1 MFQSNLEYSKT
12 TPPGCAVIKIK
23 IPAGTGAVEF
33 RISRLGS
40 DNVLSKNGW
49 QPSEY
54 WYQLSGNENI
64 SPGEIVSVV
73 LEKEVVQYLGN
84 SNYTIT
90 VKRVG
95 GKESETGI
103 LKGGLREVA
112 SGAEHKSVTKPS
124 NDNRTEVKI
133 DHIFRPEP
141 TPAPIEERPALTK
154 DIKKNELPKVAT
166 ESPVK
171 VDLPIEL
178 PQLPDDFLKK
188 NESTPLSEAAKIEEP
203 FAAKPKPIDKANNSP
218 ERKKS
223 YLGLLA
229 AVILVAFAG
238 FYFIGMPQ
246 NKGVAAY
253 KSIPNPT
260 MQEANQI
267 VNEVNDPKALYEIGD
282 SWRKSGHPAEAYLL
296 LQSAAEQN
304 FGKAMLSLG
313 EMHDPSLRA
322 KTPATFPD
330 ESALK
335 AANWY
340 LKASLHNTSAK
351 DHVDALRRYTVN
363 SDKIDDSTK
372 SSVLQTLSQIN
383 N

>member
-23 IPAGTGAVEF
+23 IPAGDGAVEF
-33 RISRLGS
+33 QISRLGS

-54 WYQLSGNENI
+54 WYQLSGNENV
-64 SPGEIVSVV
+64 SSGEIVFVV
-73 LEKEVVQYLGN
+73 LEKEVIQHLGN

-90 VKRVG
+90 VRRVG
-95 GKESETGI
+95 GKEAETGI

-112 SGAEHKSVTKPS
+112 GEVEHKSANKPTG
-124 NDNRTEVKI
+124 DNRAEVKI
-133 DHIFRPEP
+133 DSVFRPKFS
-141 TPAPIEERPALTK
+141 PATIEEKIVPAEDK
-154 DIKKNELPKVAT
+154 NKNELPIA
-166 ESPVK
+166 ESKNPVEINLPI
-171 VDLPIEL
+171 DLPK
-178 PQLPDDFLKK
+178 LPDDFLRKSDLLPLQ
-188 NESTPLSEAAKIEEP
+188 ETPTKEEP
-203 FAAKPKPIDKANNSP
+203 IAVNPNLIDQKNNSP

-223 YLGLLA
+223 YLGLFA
-229 AVILVAFAG
+229 AGILVVVVG

-267 VNEVNDPKALYEIGD
+267 VNEVSDPKALYEIGD

-313 EMHDPSLRA
+313 EMHDPSLRV

-330 ESALK
+330 ENALK

-340 LKASLHNTSAK
+340 LKASLHNASAK
-351 DHVDALRRYTVN
+351 DHVEELKRYTVN

-372 SSVLQTLSQIN
+372 SNVLQTLSQIN